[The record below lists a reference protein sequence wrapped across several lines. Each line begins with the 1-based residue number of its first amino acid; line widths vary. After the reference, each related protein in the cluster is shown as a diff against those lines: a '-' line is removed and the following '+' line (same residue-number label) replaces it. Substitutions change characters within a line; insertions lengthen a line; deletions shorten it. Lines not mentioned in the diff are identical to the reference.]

1 VEGGVTATGTGAD
14 TTSMTPILSATLLR
28 TQSDARLVA
37 LVRQGHERAFEAIVE
52 RYRRPLHRH
61 IRRVLP
67 ESRAEDAL
75 QQTFLKAW
83 SSLQDGAEVHDLRP
97 WLYRIAQNTALD
109 ALKRAGYDYDELTE
123 SLRSPGGPEADL
135 ERRTVMRETLAGLAA
150 LPGNQREALLR
161 TAVGG
166 DSRAQ
171 VAHDLGLTDGAVRQ
185 LVHRARATLRAAATA
200 VTPAPVAIW
209 AAGAAGAGEPTAA
222 KIAELGAA
230 GGAGLL
236 LKGGA
241 ALVAAGVLVTGPVA
255 LNDLAKHH
263 TLGAAPAAA
272 DAPRHHAPAAE
283 WVANGGTGS
292 ARTGRNGTGSGD
304 GGSRHSGRH
313 GSGGDSSGSSGS
325 GSSEHSGSG
334 RREGSGGGDD
344 HSGSGIS
351 GSGSGDDHL
360 GSGISGSGEHSGS
373 GGSGSGSGDT
383 SGSGGGVLSGGDSGT
398 SGSGTSGTSG
408 GGSGTSSSGSDGSG
422 SGDSLIRSGPG
433 DGSLLP
439 DTEH

>member
-1 VEGGVTATGTGAD
+1 
-14 TTSMTPILSATLLR
+14 MTPTLSATLLR

-52 RYRRPLHRH
+52 RYRKPLHRH
-61 IRRVLP
+61 VRRVLP

-75 QQTFLKAW
+75 QQAFLKAW
-83 SSLQDGAEVHDLRP
+83 SSLQEGADVRELRP

-123 SLRSPGGPEADL
+123 SLGSPGGPEADL

-150 LPGNQREALLR
+150 LPENQREALLR

-171 VAHDLGLTDGAVRQ
+171 IAHDLGISDGAVRA
-185 LVHRARATLRAAATA
+185 LVHRARTTLRAAATA

-209 AAGAAGAGEPTAA
+209 AAGAVGAGEPTAA
-222 KIAELGAA
+222 RIAELGTA
-230 GGAGLL
+230 GGAGLV

-241 ALVAAGVLVTGPVA
+241 ALVAAGLLVTGPVA

-263 TLGAAPAAA
+263 ALGAAPAAA
-272 DAPRHHAPAAE
+272 QTPGHRAPAAE
-283 WVANGGTGS
+283 WVANGGTRR
-292 ARTGRNGTGSGD
+292 ARTGTTGTGSGGA
-304 GGSRHSGRH
+304 GGGGQSGRRS
-313 GSGGDSSGSSGS
+313 GRGGDTAGSSGS
-325 GSSEHSGSG
+325 GSSEHSGSDG
-334 RREGSGGGDD
+334 REGSGGDDSSGSGSSGSGGGDD
-344 HSGSGIS
+344 HSGSGS
-351 GSGSGDDHL
+351 GETSGSGDGGGAL
-360 GSGISGSGEHSGS
+360 SGSLDGS
-373 GGSGSGSGDT
+373 
-383 SGSGGGVLSGGDSGT
+383 

-408 GGSGTSSSGSDGSG
+408 TSGDSGTSGTSGTVSDGSG
-422 SGDSLIRSGPG
+422 SGDMLSRSGPG

-439 DTEH
+439 GTDH